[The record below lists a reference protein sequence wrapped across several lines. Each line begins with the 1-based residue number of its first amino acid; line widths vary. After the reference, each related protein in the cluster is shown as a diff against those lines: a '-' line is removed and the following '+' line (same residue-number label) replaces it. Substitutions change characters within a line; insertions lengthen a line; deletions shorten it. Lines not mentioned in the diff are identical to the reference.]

1 MDRNVFRALLATAG
15 VLLMAMPVW
24 AHHSFSAA
32 YDVNKPV
39 ILTGVITQV
48 RLANPHSFF
57 FIDVTDSSGRVTN
70 WGFEGNTPTSLIR
83 SGYQRDAVKVGDRVT
98 IKASHARDMSANMGA
113 VESITLADGRSFIVG
128 HTGKDADT
136 K

>member
-1 MDRNVFRALLATAG
+1 MNRHVFRALLAATG
-15 VLLMAMPVW
+15 VLVMALPVW
-24 AHHSFSAA
+24 AHHSFAAA

-39 ILTGVITQV
+39 TLTGVVTQV
-48 RLANPHSFF
+48 RIANPHTYF
-57 FIDVTDSSGRVTN
+57 FIDVTDQNGKVTN

-128 HTGKDADT
+128 HSGKDADNN
-136 K
+136 